1 VLSVAQAATHS
12 GRGAET
18 IRRWIRSGRLTAHRS
33 GGRLFVHQDDLDALI
48 ARPAHDPP
56 AGWSRTS
63 WGTRQPDWVGELRR
77 ARGGRRLAR
86 WPAVLPTPY
95 ARQPPATPQLAD
107 VTKGSDPL

>member
-1 VLSVAQAATHS
+1 MLSVSQAATHS

-33 GGRLFVHQDDLDALI
+33 GGRLFVHQEDLDALI
-48 ARPAHDPP
+48 ARPAHEPP

-77 ARGGRRLAR
+77 ARGGRKL
-86 WPAVLPTPY
+86 PA
-95 ARQPPATPQLAD
+95 
-107 VTKGSDPL
+107 